1 MVSKTDL
8 HEEAYKRIDLLSD
21 DDIKLII
28 NIMDKINPYD
38 NSTATA
44 DRKKKIRDMAGQFGL
59 SWIRKIPFVLTKF
72 FQP

>member
-28 NIMDKINPYD
+28 NIMDKINSYD

-44 DRKKKIRDMAGQFGL
+44 DRKKKIRDMAGKYDFDEDAVKDL
-59 SWIRKIPFVLTKF
+59 RMESMI
-72 FQP
+72 

>member
-38 NSTATA
+38 NSTAIA
-44 DRKKKIRDMAGQFGL
+44 DKKRKIREMAGKYDFDEDAVKDL
-59 SWIRKIPFVLTKF
+59 RMESMI
-72 FQP
+72 

>member
-8 HEEAYKRIDLLSD
+8 HEEAYKRLDLLSD

-44 DRKKKIRDMAGQFGL
+44 DRKKKIRDMAGKYDFDEDAVKDL
-59 SWIRKIPFVLTKF
+59 RMESMI
-72 FQP
+72 